1 MDNKISVQRI
11 ATKAIIANE
20 KNEILL
26 VREARYDE
34 GTNAGKHM
42 LPGGRIEIGEPYLD
56 GLKREVR
63 EETGLEVAVGAPVFV
78 GEWFPVIKGV
88 PTQIVAVFFA
98 CRALSSH
105 VVLSAEH
112 DQFMWVNPGQLG
124 AYNMAPADVQAI
136 QAFRD
141 FGVRHYEK
149 LEVSG
154 CLEV

>member
-34 GTNAGKHM
+34 GTNAGKYM

-63 EETGLEVAVGAPVFV
+63 EETGLDVVVGAPVFV

-88 PTQIVAVFFA
+88 PIQIVAIFFA
-98 CRALSSH
+98 CRALSTQ

-112 DQFMWVNPGQLG
+112 DAYVWVNPGQLG
-124 AYNMAPADVQAI
+124 AYNMTPADLQAL
-136 QAFRD
+136 QAWGAMTGR
-141 FGVRHYEK
+141 
-149 LEVSG
+149 VSQKMMAQEG
-154 CLEV
+154 L